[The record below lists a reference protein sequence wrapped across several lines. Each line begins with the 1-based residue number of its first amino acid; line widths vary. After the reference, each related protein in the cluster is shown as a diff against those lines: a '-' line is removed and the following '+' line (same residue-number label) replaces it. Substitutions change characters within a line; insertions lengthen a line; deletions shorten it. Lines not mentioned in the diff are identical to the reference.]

1 MSAGRYLW
9 SAFNARP
16 LGMPLPPNWFGLA
29 AFALLGAFV
38 SPGFWL
44 LGAGLE
50 LGYLLLLARS
60 ARFRR
65 AVDARHVQPADPAI
79 QRYEATV
86 ALLNPTQRARQQAV
100 EARAREVLQL
110 LSRSALMAS
119 HASSLEQLVWLNLR
133 LLAAG
138 QALNVV
144 VQTATAESAELQQQ
158 EQQID
163 QRLVDQDLSADL
175 RRSLEQQKQVID
187 ARQLAHNEGS
197 KRKEHV
203 DAELQRIEQ
212 QIALIREQTLL
223 ATDEEQIGVAL
234 NALTSSFNESSR
246 WLNSQRDLLGVLEL
260 SQQQSLPDYVLQGQG
275 QKPAVTESIQH

>member
-9 SAFNARP
+9 AACNARP
-16 LGMPLPPNWFGLA
+16 LGMPIPPNWFGLA

-50 LGYLLLLARS
+50 LAYLALLARS

-65 AVDARHVQPADPAI
+65 TVDAAELPAEPAA
-79 QRYEATV
+79 QRYEASL
-86 ALLNPTQRARQQAV
+86 ALLDEHQRAQQQRI

-110 LSRSALMAS
+110 LARSPLMAA

-133 LLAAG
+133 LLTAA
-138 QALNVV
+138 QALGVV
-144 VQTATAESAELQQQ
+144 VDTAAKDSAELQRQ
-158 EQQID
+158 EDQVD
-163 QRLVDQDLSADL
+163 QRLAAADLGDEL

-187 ARQLAHNEGS
+187 ARQAAHAEGLR
-197 KRKEHV
+197 RKEHV
-203 DAELQRIEQ
+203 DAELQRIDQ
-212 QIALIREQTLL
+212 QIALIREQALL
-223 ATDEEQIGVAL
+223 ATDEEQVGVAL
-234 NALTSSFNESSR
+234 NALTASFNEASH

-260 SQQQSLPDYVLQGQG
+260 DEPQALPRYVLQGRDD
-275 QKPAVTESIQH
+275 KPAQGESLRQ

>member
-163 QRLVDQDLSADL
+163 QRLADQDLSADL

>member
-9 SAFNARP
+9 AAFNARP

-29 AFALLGAFV
+29 AFGLLGAFI
-38 SPGFWL
+38 SPGFWV

-50 LGYLLLLARS
+50 LGYLLLLSGS

-65 AVDARHVQPADPAI
+65 TVDAEQAQPADPAS
-79 QRYEATV
+79 QRYEATL
-86 ALLNPTQRARQQAV
+86 ALLDASQRGRQQAV

-110 LSRSALMAS
+110 LARSPLMAS

-133 LLAAG
+133 LLVAG
-138 QALNVV
+138 QALNGVV
-144 VQTATAESAELQQQ
+144 DTAARDSTELQQQ
-158 EQQID
+158 EDQID
-163 QRLVDQDLSADL
+163 ARLAASELNDEL

-187 ARQLAHNEGS
+187 ARQAAHVEGLR
-197 KRKEHV
+197 RKEHV

-234 NALTSSFNESSR
+234 NALTSSFNEASR

-260 SQQQSLPDYVLQGQG
+260 TEHQALPRYVLQGQG
-275 QKPAVTESIQH
+275 NQPAQDQSLRH

>member
-16 LGMPLPPNWFGLA
+16 LGMPLPPNWFVLA

-144 VQTATAESAELQQQ
+144 VQTATAESSELQQQ

-163 QRLVDQDLSADL
+163 QRLADQDLSADL

>member
-1 MSAGRYLW
+1 MSGRYLW
-9 SAFNARP
+9 AAFNARP

-29 AFALLGAFV
+29 AFGLLGAFV
-38 SPGFWL
+38 SPGFWV

-50 LGYLLLLARS
+50 LGYLLLLSGS

-65 AVDARHVQPADPAI
+65 TVDAQQAQPADPVS

-86 ALLNPTQRARQQAV
+86 ALLDATQRSRQQAV

-110 LSRSALMAS
+110 LSRSPLMAS
-119 HASSLEQLVWLNLR
+119 HADSLEQLVWLNLR
-133 LLAAG
+133 LLVAG

-144 VQTATAESAELQQQ
+144 VDTAAKDSVELQQQ
-158 EQQID
+158 EDQID
-163 QRLVDQDLSADL
+163 ARLASSELNDEL

-187 ARQLAHNEGS
+187 ARQMAHVEGLR
-197 KRKEHV
+197 RKEHV

-234 NALTSSFNESSR
+234 NALTSSFNEASR
-246 WLNSQRDLLGVLEL
+246 WLNSQRDLLGVLEFNEH
-260 SQQQSLPDYVLQGQG
+260 QALPRYVLQGQG
-275 QKPAVTESIQH
+275 DKPAQAESLRQ

>member
-1 MSAGRYLW
+1 MSGRYLW
-9 SAFNARP
+9 AAFNARP

-29 AFALLGAFV
+29 AFGLLGAFV
-38 SPGFWL
+38 SPGFWV

-50 LGYLLLLARS
+50 LGYLLLLS
-60 ARFRR
+60 GSERFRR
-65 AVDARHVQPADPAI
+65 TVDAQQAQPADPAS

-86 ALLNPTQRARQQAV
+86 ALLDTTQRSRQQAV

-110 LSRSALMAS
+110 LSRSPLMAS
-119 HASSLEQLVWLNLR
+119 HADSLEQLVWLNLR
-133 LLAAG
+133 LLVAG

-144 VQTATAESAELQQQ
+144 VDTAAKDSVELQQQ
-158 EQQID
+158 EDQID
-163 QRLVDQDLSADL
+163 ARLASSELNDEL

-187 ARQLAHNEGS
+187 ARQMAHVEGLR
-197 KRKEHV
+197 RKEHV

-234 NALTSSFNESSR
+234 NALTSSFNEASR

-260 SQQQSLPDYVLQGQG
+260 NEHQALPRYVLQGQG
-275 QKPAVTESIQH
+275 DKPAQAESARH

>member
-9 SAFNARP
+9 AAFNARP

-29 AFALLGAFV
+29 AFGLLGAFI
-38 SPGFWL
+38 SPGFWV

-50 LGYLLLLARS
+50 LGYLLLLSGS

-65 AVDARHVQPADPAI
+65 TVDAEQAQPADPAS
-79 QRYEATV
+79 QRYEATL
-86 ALLNPTQRARQQAV
+86 ALLDASQRGRQQAV

-110 LSRSALMAS
+110 LARSPLMAS

-133 LLAAG
+133 LLVAG
-138 QALNVV
+138 QALNGVV
-144 VQTATAESAELQQQ
+144 DTAARDSVELQQQ
-158 EQQID
+158 EDQID
-163 QRLVDQDLSADL
+163 ARLASSELNDEL

-187 ARQLAHNEGS
+187 ARQAAHVEGLR
-197 KRKEHV
+197 RKEHV

-234 NALTSSFNESSR
+234 NALTSSFNEASR

-260 SQQQSLPDYVLQGQG
+260 TEHQALPRYVLQGQG
-275 QKPAVTESIQH
+275 DQPTQGQSLRH

>member
-1 MSAGRYLW
+1 MSGRYLW
-9 SAFNARP
+9 AAFNARP

-29 AFALLGAFV
+29 AFGLLGAFV
-38 SPGFWL
+38 SPGFWV

-50 LGYLLLLARS
+50 LGYLLLLSGS

-65 AVDARHVQPADPAI
+65 TVDARQAQPADPAS

-86 ALLNPTQRARQQAV
+86 ALLDATQRSRQQAV

-110 LSRSALMAS
+110 LARSPLMAS
-119 HASSLEQLVWLNLR
+119 HADSLEQLVWLNLR
-133 LLAAG
+133 LLVAG

-144 VQTATAESAELQQQ
+144 VDTAAKDSVELQQQ
-158 EQQID
+158 EDQID
-163 QRLVDQDLSADL
+163 ARLASSELNDEL

-187 ARQLAHNEGS
+187 ARQMAHVEGLR
-197 KRKEHV
+197 RKEHV

-234 NALTSSFNESSR
+234 NALTSSFNEASR

-260 SQQQSLPDYVLQGQG
+260 NEHQALPRYVLQGQG
-275 QKPAVTESIQH
+275 DKPTQDESLRQ

>member
-50 LGYLLLLARS
+50 LGYVLLLARS

-65 AVDARHVQPADPAI
+65 AVDDRQMQPADTAI

-163 QRLVDQDLSADL
+163 QRLADQDLSADL

>member
-79 QRYEATV
+79 PRYEATV

-100 EARAREVLQL
+100 EVRAREVLQL

-163 QRLVDQDLSADL
+163 QRLADQDLSADL

>member
-1 MSAGRYLW
+1 MSFARALW
-9 SAFNARP
+9 AAFNARP
-16 LGMPLPPNWFGLA
+16 LGMPLPPNWFALA
-29 AFALLGAFV
+29 AFGLLGLFV

-50 LGYLLLLARS
+50 LAYLGLLARQP
-60 ARFRR
+60 RFRNW
-65 AVDARHVQPADPAI
+65 AAAATPQTDPAA
-79 QRYEATV
+79 QRYEATL
-86 ALLNPTQRARQQAV
+86 ALLDEGQRQRQQRI

-144 VQTATAESAELQQQ
+144 VQTAAAETAELQQQ

-163 QRLVDQDLSADL
+163 QRLADQDLSADL

-187 ARQLAHNEGS
+187 ARQLAHSEGS

-260 SQQQSLPDYVLQGQG
+260 SQQQALPGYVLQGQG
-275 QKPAVTESIQH
+275 QKPAVSESIQH

>member
-1 MSAGRYLW
+1 MSGRYLW
-9 SAFNARP
+9 AAFNARP

-29 AFALLGAFV
+29 AFGLLGAFV
-38 SPGFWL
+38 SPGFWV

-50 LGYLLLLARS
+50 LGYLLLLSGS

-65 AVDARHVQPADPAI
+65 TVDARQAQPADPAS

-86 ALLNPTQRARQQAV
+86 ALLDATQRSRQQAI

-110 LSRSALMAS
+110 LTRSPLMAS
-119 HASSLEQLVWLNLR
+119 HADSLEQLVWLNLR
-133 LLAAG
+133 LLVAG

-144 VQTATAESAELQQQ
+144 VDTAAKDSAELQQQ
-158 EQQID
+158 ED
-163 QRLVDQDLSADL
+163 QMDARLASSELNDEL

-187 ARQLAHNEGS
+187 ARQMAHVEGLR
-197 KRKEHV
+197 RKEHV

-234 NALTSSFNESSR
+234 NALTSSFNEASR

-260 SQQQSLPDYVLQGQG
+260 NEHQALPRYVLQGQG
-275 QKPAVTESIQH
+275 DKPTQDESLRQ

>member
-50 LGYLLLLARS
+50 LGYVLLLARS

-65 AVDARHVQPADPAI
+65 AVDDRQMQPADTTM

-163 QRLVDQDLSADL
+163 QRLADQDLSADL

>member
-1 MSAGRYLW
+1 MSGRYLW
-9 SAFNARP
+9 AAFNARP

-29 AFALLGAFV
+29 AFGLLGAFV
-38 SPGFWL
+38 SPGFWV

-50 LGYLLLLARS
+50 LGYLLLLSGS

-65 AVDARHVQPADPAI
+65 TVDAQQAQPADPAS

-86 ALLNPTQRARQQAV
+86 ALLDATQRSRQQAV

-110 LSRSALMAS
+110 LARSPLMAS
-119 HASSLEQLVWLNLR
+119 HADSLEQLVWLNLR
-133 LLAAG
+133 LLVAG

-144 VQTATAESAELQQQ
+144 VDTAAKDSAELQQQ
-158 EQQID
+158 EDQID
-163 QRLVDQDLSADL
+163 ARLASSELNDEL

-187 ARQLAHNEGS
+187 ARQMAHVEGLR
-197 KRKEHV
+197 RKEHV
-203 DAELQRIEQ
+203 DAELQRIDQ

-234 NALTSSFNESSR
+234 NALTSSFNEASR

-260 SQQQSLPDYVLQGQG
+260 NEHQALPRYVLQGQG
-275 QKPAVTESIQH
+275 DKPTQDESLRQ

>member
-1 MSAGRYLW
+1 MSGRYLW
-9 SAFNARP
+9 AAFNARP

-29 AFALLGAFV
+29 AFGLLGAFV
-38 SPGFWL
+38 SPGFWV

-50 LGYLLLLARS
+50 LGYLLLLSGS

-65 AVDARHVQPADPAI
+65 TVDARQAQPADPAS

-86 ALLNPTQRARQQAV
+86 ALLDATQRSRQQAI

-110 LSRSALMAS
+110 LTRSPLMAS
-119 HASSLEQLVWLNLR
+119 HADSLEQLVWLNLR
-133 LLAAG
+133 LLVAG

-144 VQTATAESAELQQQ
+144 VDTAAKDSAELQQQ
-158 EQQID
+158 EDQID
-163 QRLVDQDLSADL
+163 ARLASSELNDEL

-187 ARQLAHNEGS
+187 ARQMAHVEGLR
-197 KRKEHV
+197 RKEHV

-234 NALTSSFNESSR
+234 NALTSSFNEASR

-260 SQQQSLPDYVLQGQG
+260 NEHQALPRYVLQGQG
-275 QKPAVTESIQH
+275 DKPTQDESLRQ